1 MTLDSCVSK
10 CDTLFKVFQINVIF
24 EIRVKLVLKAI
35 LLGKKGSMIKAIGT
49 SARKEL
55 EKEFTSKV
63 NLQLRVKVKRN
74 WTNDVN
80 LLSKYGYN

>member
-1 MTLDSCVSK
+1 
-10 CDTLFKVFQINVIF
+10 
-24 EIRVKLVLKAI
+24 
-35 LLGKKGSMIKAIGT
+35 MIKAIGT